1 MATGDC
7 NPANNA
13 PVRDAPKMPP
23 MSTADATT
31 GHPSRWRATLGR
43 SGPVALF
50 AIALPVCGSLAAVAI
65 GPLIAPWLREQGWWG
80 VVLFTVTFAT
90 LGALALAPT
99 YSTSILA
106 GWTFG
111 FRVGFPAVII
121 GTVTGAL
128 FGYLLARRV
137 AKDRVATTFAEHP
150 RWDIVR
156 RALAEDRPLKTLWIV
171 FLLRLSPVLPFGTTN
186 VLMATTGVP
195 ISIYFLGTLL
205 GLVPRL
211 GLVALA
217 AAGAERLDFTTA
229 ESWWVLAAGLVA
241 TGVCIVVLAV
251 IGKHA
256 LDRATRKPKGF
267 DVPSGS
273 SPEAQTPA

>member
-1 MATGDC
+1 MIHPTLALPRADG
-7 NPANNA
+7 N
-13 PVRDAPKMPP
+13 PKMPP
-23 MSTADATT
+23 MSASEVIADE
-31 GHPSRWRATLGR
+31 PRPRWGKTLGR

-50 AIALPVCGSLAAVAI
+50 AIALPVCGSLAAVAA
-65 GPLIAPWLREQGWWG
+65 GPLVAPWLREQGWAG
-80 VVLFTVTFAT
+80 VVLFTVTFAV

-111 FRVGFPAVII
+111 FRIGFPAVVL

-137 AKDRVATTFAEHP
+137 AKERVASTFAEHP
-150 RWDIVR
+150 KWEVVR
-156 RALAEDRPLKTLWIV
+156 RALAEERPLKTLWIV

-195 ISIYFLGTLL
+195 LAIYFAGTVL
-205 GLVPRL
+205 GLAPRL

-217 AAGAERLDFTTA
+217 AAGADRLDFDTA
-229 ESWWVLAAGLVA
+229 DSWWVLAAGLIV
-241 TGVCIVVLAV
+241 TGICIVVLAAV
-251 IGKHA
+251 GRHA
-256 LDRATRKPKGF
+256 LDRATRRTEGS
-267 DVPSGS
+267 DDRSGS